1 MNTTVQEIY
10 QNNLRR
16 QYTDADAKQ
25 FDEAEKQLA
34 ANRLDVRGPGATR
47 NIDLI
52 DDFFQKNR
60 GIPVTLQ
67 TIYKAVEQ
75 RKNEFV
81 WHSSAAE
88 AEWYQTAQQNPDLAN
103 QLAAHLATHGQVGRL
118 VNDGDQLF
126 ENLTL
131 LFREIHSR
139 RESASPYTIA
149 GAEDR
154 IAHRPGRQLHR
165 VPKPRR
171 TEPVSRAAKAD
182 DGSPFLGELVRLAD
196 GTFRSKTPAEQ
207 RRDQEAAERAKSQ
220 TQTTTLDASEA
231 TWKSMAD
238 GLLHDGTHSQQARVK
253 AVYDQE
259 LFQGSSWRKIFE
271 ACKREVNL
279 SKSRSFVR

>member
-1 MNTTVQEIY
+1 MTSVQEIY

-34 ANRLDVRGPGATR
+34 ANRLDVKGPGATR

-67 TIYKAVEQ
+67 NIYKAVEQ

-81 WHSSAAE
+81 WLSPAE
-88 AEWYQTAQQNPDLAN
+88 AEWYQTAQQNPELAN
-103 QLAAHLATHGQVGRL
+103 QLAAHLTTQGQVGRL

-131 LFREIHSR
+131 LFKEIHSR

-165 VPKPRR
+165 VPQPRR
-171 TEPVSRAAKAD
+171 TEPVSRAAKED
-182 DGSPFLGELVRLAD
+182 DGTPFVTSGLTKQRDGSLGKSPAD
-196 GTFRSKTPAEQ
+196 YAREA
-207 RRDQEAAERAKSQ
+207 REAAAKNNPSQ
-220 TQTTTLDASEA
+220 AETSKLDASEQA
-231 TWKSMAD
+231 WKNLAD
-238 GLLHDGTHSQQARVK
+238 NLLRDGTHSQQERVR
-253 AVYDQE
+253 AVYDRE
-259 LFQGSSWRKIFE
+259 QGSGWRKIYE
-271 ACKREVNL
+271 ACQREINL
-279 SKSRSFVR
+279 TKNRSFVR

>member
-1 MNTTVQEIY
+1 MTSVQEIY
-10 QNNLRR
+10 QSNLRR

-47 NIDLI
+47 NVDLI

-60 GIPVTLQ
+60 GIPVTVQ
-67 TIYKAVEQ
+67 NIYKAVEQ

-81 WHSSAAE
+81 WLSPAE
-88 AEWYQTAQQNPDLAN
+88 AEWYQTSQQNQELAN
-103 QLAAHLATHGQVGRL
+103 QLAGHLATQGQIGRL

-131 LFREIHSR
+131 LFKEIHSR

-154 IAHRPGRQLHR
+154 IAHRSGRQLHR

-207 RRDQEAAERAKSQ
+207 RRDMEAAERAKSQ
-220 TQTTTLDASEA
+220 AQTPHLDASEQA
-231 TWKSMAD
+231 WKSMAD
-238 GLLHDGTHSQQARVK
+238 GLLRDGTHSQQARVR

-259 LFQGSSWRKIFE
+259 LFRGSGWRQIYE

-279 SKSRSFVR
+279 SKNRSFVR

>member
-1 MNTTVQEIY
+1 MASVQEIY
-10 QNNLRR
+10 QSNLRR
-16 QYTDADAKQ
+16 QYTDADTKQ
-25 FDEAEKQLA
+25 FDEAEKHLA
-34 ANRLDVRGPGATR
+34 GNRLDVRGPGAAR

-52 DDFFQKNR
+52 DDFFQNNR
-60 GIPVTLQ
+60 DIPVTVQ
-67 TIYKAVEQ
+67 NIYKAVEQ

-81 WHSSAAE
+81 WLSPAE
-88 AEWYQTAQQNPDLAN
+88 AEWYQTSQQNAELAN
-103 QLAAHLATHGQVGRL
+103 HLAGHLATQGQIGRL

-182 DGSPFLGELVRLAD
+182 DGSPFLGRDLVKQAD
-196 GTFRSKTPAEQ
+196 GSYRSKTPAEQ
-207 RRDQEAAERAKSQ
+207 RRDMEAAERAKSQ
-220 TQTTTLDASEA
+220 SQTPHLDASEQA
-231 TWKSMAD
+231 WKHMAD

-259 LFQGSSWRKIFE
+259 LFQGSSWRRIFE